1 MLKSTFFEPTDAR
14 VIQKVAAK
22 HPEKPV
28 VDVPAGGEDF
38 ELVRKVMCNTN
49 IPLYNL
55 PEKAVKALK
64 VLREYGLVIGKH

>member
-1 MLKSTFFEPTDAR
+1 
-14 VIQKVAAK
+14 
-22 HPEKPV
+22 

-38 ELVRKVMCNTN
+38 ALVFKVLGNTN

-64 VLREYGLVIGKH
+64 VLRTYGKIIEKH